1 MLIKTLV
8 VALYFAVILWAGLAG
23 LRKTRSF
30 ADFFLGGGNI
40 GPWMSAFT
48 YATAYFSAVL
58 FIGFA
63 GSVGWNFGIS
73 GLWIAFGNAL
83 VGVLGVWMIMG
94 RAIKKMSVAYDVQTM
109 AEFFDK
115 RYNSPGLKLFASI
128 AIFVFFIPYT
138 SAVFMG
144 LSYLF
149 RSNFGM
155 DYGLALAIMGSVT
168 AIYMILGGYRSM
180 ALVDVFFGMI
190 MVCGVLVLTG
200 FTLHKGGGMMNI
212 IADLQAINP
221 DLGAF
226 VGPPGWWP
234 LFCLVFLTSVAPFA
248 MPQLVQKFYAIRDD
262 RAIRIGT
269 FASTIFA
276 LMISGVAYFIGS
288 TTRLFLSPEATPGA
302 FRDGLPIFDA
312 LMPELLANVVPASL
326 SVLILLLVLSAS
338 MSTLAALVLIS
349 SSAMVKDFYA
359 GFVRK
364 DVSDLQL
371 TVLMRYASFFFILLS
386 VLLAYARPSSI
397 IMILGISWGAIGSAF
412 LGPFIWGLFYE
423 KTTRLA
429 AMVSGFGG
437 LGTCLGLY
445 FTGVSS
451 SPEAGTIG
459 MLTSLVLAPLVTL
472 VSVRVADPGAASE

>member
-1 MLIKTLV
+1 MLIKTIV
-8 VALYFAVILWAGLAG
+8 VALYFLVILWAGVAG
-23 LRKTRSF
+23 LRRTRSF

-63 GSVGWNFGIS
+63 GKVGWGFGLS
-73 GLWIAFGNAL
+73 GVWIAVGNAF
-83 VGVLGVWMIMG
+83 VGVLAVWLIMG
-94 RAIKKMSVAYDVQTM
+94 RAIKRMSLRYNVHTM
-109 AEFFDK
+109 AEFFEK
-115 RYNSPGLKLFASI
+115 RYNSPGLKLFAAL

-149 RSNFGM
+149 QSNFGM
-155 DYGLALAIMGSVT
+155 DYSLALAIMGSVT
-168 AIYMILGGYRSM
+168 ALYMILGGYRSM

-190 MVCGVLVLTG
+190 MVGGVLTLLG
-200 FTLHKGGGMMNI
+200 FTLYKGGGLSVMV
-212 IADLQAINP
+212 ADLRAIDP
-221 DLGAF
+221 DLASV

-248 MPQLVQKFYAIRDD
+248 MPQLVQKFYAIRDE

-269 FASTIFA
+269 AASTVFA
-276 LMISGVAYFIGS
+276 ILISGIAYFTGA
-288 TTRLFLSPEATPGA
+288 TTRLFLSPENTPGA
-302 FRDGLPIFDA
+302 FRDGLPVFDA
-312 LMPELLANVVPASL
+312 LMPELLANVIPGSL

-349 SSAMVKDFYA
+349 SSAMIKDFYA

-364 DVSDLQL
+364 DASDLQL
-371 TVLMRYASFFFILLS
+371 TVLMRYASFFFVFLS

-397 IMILGISWGAIGSAF
+397 VVVLGISWGAIGSAF
-412 LGPFIWGLFYE
+412 LGPFVWGLFSE
-423 KTTRLA
+423 KTTRTA
-429 AMVSGFGG
+429 ALVSAFGG
-437 LGTCLGLY
+437 LGVCLMLY
-445 FTGVSS
+445 FVGMS

-459 MLTSLVLAPLVTL
+459 MLTSLGFPPLVSWASIYL
-472 VSVRVADPGAASE
+472 AKLGPVRE

>member
-1 MLIKTLV
+1 MLIKSIV
-8 VALYFAVILWAGLAG
+8 VALYFLVILWAGFAG
-23 LRKTRSF
+23 LKRTRSF
-30 ADFFLGGGNI
+30 SDFFLGGGNI

-63 GSVGWNFGIS
+63 GRVGWGFGLS
-73 GLWIAFGNAL
+73 GLWIAFGNAML
-83 VGVLGVWMIMG
+83 GVLAVWLVMG
-94 RAIKKMSVAYDVQTM
+94 PAIKKMSMKYEVHTM
-109 AEFFDK
+109 AEFFQK
-115 RYNSPGLKLFASI
+115 RYDSPGLKLFAAL

-149 RSNFGM
+149 QSNFGM
-155 DYGLALAIMGSVT
+155 DYGLALAIMGSAT
-168 AIYMILGGYRSM
+168 ALYMILGGYRSM
-180 ALVDVFFGMI
+180 ALVDVFFGMV
-190 MVCGVLVLTG
+190 MVVGVLMLLG
-200 FTLHKGGGMMNI
+200 FTLNKGGGLARMVT
-212 IADLQAINP
+212 DLRAINP
-221 DLGAF
+221 DLAAF

-248 MPQLVQKFYAIRDD
+248 MPQLVQKFYAIRDQ

-269 FASTIFA
+269 LASTLFA
-276 LMISGVAYFIGS
+276 ILISGVAYFIGS
-288 TTRLFLSPEATPGA
+288 TTRLFLNPESTPGA
-302 FRDGLPIFDA
+302 FSEGRPVFDA
-312 LMPELLANVVPASL
+312 LMPELLANIIPDSL
-326 SVLILLLVLSAS
+326 SVIILLLVLSAS

-371 TVLMRYASFFFILLS
+371 TVLMRYASFFFIFLS
-386 VLLAYARPSSI
+386 VLLAYSRPASI
-397 IMILGISWGAIGSAF
+397 VMILGISWGAIGSAF

-423 KTTRLA
+423 KTNRAA
-429 AMVSGFGG
+429 AMTSAFGG
-437 LGTCLGLY
+437 LGTCLALY
-445 FTGVSS
+445 FMGIS

-459 MLTSLVLAPLVTL
+459 MLTSLSLAPLVTW
-472 VSVRVADPGAASE
+472 VSVLVAKPGTVQG